1 MPKAYHL
8 VLTYHEGAAFFSI
21 LNKLMN
27 HIQKYKPVAA
37 ISWNVQFPF
46 NIYGEGETFSQVFE
60 PYIDET
66 YEGYEIETILCKCF
80 TNQSLTGH
88 TARYLYN
95 EEDCKRDECIQSMD
109 WRNELNSYWKKYCK
123 IIHPSVLDL
132 FPEFQKV
139 IDEERTNGKTIIT
152 FLARHLDHG
161 REQMNKVMPSFSLY
175 DEKIKEIAGN
185 DLSKVVLICMTDSME
200 AYNYFSEKYKDHN
213 ILFPPTERQWAHE
226 PQTAFSEGTNARIPM
241 AMLSVLYLTTG
252 DHFIHP
258 ISNMSTAVMYINPKI
273 KNHYLVGV

>member
-8 VLTYHEGAAFFSI
+8 VLRYHEGAAFFSI

-37 ISWNVQFPF
+37 ISWNVEFPF
-46 NIYGEGETFSQVFE
+46 NIYGDGETFSQVFA
-60 PYIDET
+60 PYINLD
-66 YEGYEIETILCKCF
+66 YEGYEIETIFCDNY
-80 TNQSLTGH
+80 TNQSLTGP
-88 TARYLYN
+88 TAKLLYT
-95 EEDCKRDECIQSMD
+95 EEGCKSDECIQSMN
-109 WRNELNSYWKKYCK
+109 WRNELNDYWNTYCK
-123 IIHPSVLDL
+123 IIEPTVLEL
-132 FPEFQKV
+132 FSEFQKM
-139 IDEERTNGKTIIT
+139 IEDERAQGKTIIT

-161 REQMNKVMPSFSLY
+161 REQENNVMPGFALY
-175 DEKIKEIAGN
+175 DEKIKEIAGE
-185 DLSKVVLICMTDSME
+185 DLSNVLLICMTDSME
-200 AYNYFSEKYKDHN
+200 AYNYFSEKYKNDT
-213 ILFPPTERQWAHE
+213 ILFPPTERQWAHQ
-226 PQTAFSEGTNARIPM
+226 PQTAFSEGTNARVPM